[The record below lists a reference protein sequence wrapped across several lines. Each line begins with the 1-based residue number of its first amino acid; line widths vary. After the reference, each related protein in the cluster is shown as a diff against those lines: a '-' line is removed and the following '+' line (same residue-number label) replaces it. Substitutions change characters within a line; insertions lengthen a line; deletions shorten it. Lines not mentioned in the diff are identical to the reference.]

1 MRFDILTLF
10 PEMFVS
16 PFAGSILGKARERG
30 LIDLQVHDIRSYAPG
45 KHRVTDDA
53 PYGGGGGMVMKV
65 EPLALALDALAMPPE
80 LGPVIL
86 MSPQGAPFRQEIAAE
101 LAVCERILLIC
112 GHYEGVDERVREHLV
127 DRELSI
133 GDYILTGG
141 ELAAMVVVD
150 AVARLI
156 PGVLGNSESA
166 RADSFA
172 AGLLEHPHYTRPQKY
187 RGWEV
192 PDVLVNGNHR
202 EIENWR
208 RRQSLL
214 RTWRRRPELL
224 TGVDLSEA
232 DLTCLRELEA
242 AEKGESPV
250 NTSGEVTV
258 QPVKVKQ
265 ARR

>member
-16 PFAGSILGKARERG
+16 PFAGSILGKTRERG

-65 EPLALALDALAMPPE
+65 EPLALALEALAMPSE
-80 LGPVIL
+80 AGPVIL
-86 MSPQGAPFRQEIAAE
+86 MSPQGAPFRQEIATE

-127 DRELSI
+127 NRELSI
-133 GDYILTGG
+133 GDYVLTGG

-172 AGLLEHPHYTRPQKY
+172 AGLLEYPQYTRPQKY

-192 PDVLVNGNHR
+192 PEVLVNGNHR

-224 TGVDLSEA
+224 AGAELSEA
-232 DLTCLRELEA
+232 DRTFLRELEA
-242 AEKGESPV
+242 AEKED
-250 NTSGEVTV
+250 
-258 QPVKVKQ
+258 
-265 ARR
+265 RRETRPGR